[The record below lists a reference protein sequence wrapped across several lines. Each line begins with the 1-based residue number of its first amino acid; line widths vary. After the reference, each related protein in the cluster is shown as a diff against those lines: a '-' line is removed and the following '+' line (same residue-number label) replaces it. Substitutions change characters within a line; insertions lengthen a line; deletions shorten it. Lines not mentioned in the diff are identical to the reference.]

1 MKRPHR
7 LQEAQRMALQS
18 RDYSLEALMQAWR
31 YLATRDNVQ
40 ALRTREKI
48 ALACDRRLAAVYR
61 RDPC

>member
-1 MKRPHR
+1 MRGDR

-18 RDYSLEALMQAWR
+18 RDYSLDALMQAWR
-31 YLATRDNVQ
+31 YLSTRDNVQ

-48 ALACDRRLAAVYR
+48 ALACDRRIAPQYR

>member
-1 MKRPHR
+1 MRSDR

-31 YLATRDNVQ
+31 YLSTRDHVR
-40 ALRTREKI
+40 AIAAREKI

>member
-1 MKRPHR
+1 MRSDR

-31 YLATRDNVQ
+31 YLSTRDHVR
-40 ALRTREKI
+40 AIRTREKI
-48 ALACDRRLAAVYR
+48 ALACDRRLASVYR

>member
-1 MKRPHR
+1 MRGDR

-18 RDYSLEALMQAWR
+18 RDYSIEALMQAWR
-31 YLATRDNVQ
+31 YLSTRDHVR
-40 ALRTREKI
+40 AIVAREKI